1 MYIDLLIILIIYLY
15 FPYTPIRSMLE
26 LRKIQIEVV
35 GMASQSARALPLNE
49 QGGQQQKKPEP
60 KPSGSGLWLG
70 GIGFT
75 VIIALLGFALAKVPG
90 FDRVGPL
97 ACAIVIAVMYRQFF
111 GYPEKIRAGIQF
123 SSKRFLRFA
132 IILYGLKLNID
143 VVLHQGLG
151 LIARDIGVIAFA
163 ILFTMWLGKLL
174 KAESSLTM
182 LVGVGTGV
190 CGAAAIAAVSPIIKA
205 KDDDTA
211 IGVGIIALVGTIFS
225 IIYTILRP
233 ILPLSAIDYGIWS
246 GISLHEIAHVAL
258 AGAPAGPDGLAI
270 ALLAK
275 LGRVLLLIP
284 LCFILMYWVK
294 RKNTGN
300 AGDTKIEFPWFLIGF
315 ILMSLFGSYVL
326 GKSIPVSKAVMD
338 GISTATTF
346 ILTTAMVGLGL
357 NVSLRDLRTK
367 ALRPLIAML
376 ITSVVLSV
384 VAYFI
389 A

>member
-1 MYIDLLIILIIYLY
+1 
-15 FPYTPIRSMLE
+15 
-26 LRKIQIEVV
+26 
-35 GMASQSARALPLNE
+35 MASQSARALPLNE

-75 VIIALLGFALAKVPG
+75 VIIALLGFVLAKVPG

-326 GKSIPVSKAVMD
+326 GKSIPVSKAAMD

>member
-1 MYIDLLIILIIYLY
+1 M
-15 FPYTPIRSMLE
+15 
-26 LRKIQIEVV
+26 
-35 GMASQSARALPLNE
+35 GSQSARALPLNE
-49 QGGQQQKKPEP
+49 QEVQQQKKPEP
-60 KPSGSGLWLG
+60 KPSGRGLWLA

-75 VIIALLGFALAKVPG
+75 IVIALLGFALAKVPG

-123 SSKRFLRFA
+123 SAKRFLRFA

-163 ILFTMWLGKLL
+163 ILLTVWLGKLL

-284 LCFILMYWVK
+284 LCFILMYWMK
-294 RKNTGN
+294 RKNAGN

-338 GISTATTF
+338 GIATATTF
-346 ILTTAMVGLGL
+346 ILTAAMVGLGL

-384 VAYFI
+384 IAYFI